1 MLRNVDWLGG
11 SEELA
16 EESYCCCLLE
26 ISGSLFCKPF
36 FRKASILSKISTL
49 LKYFERVNGMNCLSK
64 YIWTK
69 LFLVLAFEKN
79 SKTVSVLK
87 YDFWITDH

>member
-11 SEELA
+11 SEEL
-16 EESYCCCLLE
+16 EESYFCCLLE

-36 FRKASILSKISTL
+36 FRKVNILSKTSTL
-49 LKYFERVNGMNCLSK
+49 SKYFERVNDMNCLSK

-79 SKTVSVLK
+79 SKTASVLK
-87 YDFWITDH
+87 YDFWTTDH